1 MPFKHVAL
9 LGLGL
14 IASSIALAL
23 RERFPEIKITG
34 FSRSEKTRKKVK
46 KIGFCQVHDT
56 VANCVS
62 EAVTTNKHVKAKIT
76 MIKLSHS

>member
-23 RERFPEIKITG
+23 RSKTDIKITG
-34 FSRSEKTRKKVK
+34 YSRSRKTRN
-46 KIGFCQVHDT
+46 Q
-56 VANCVS
+56 
-62 EAVTTNKHVKAKIT
+62 AKIIDFCDVSKNET
-76 MIKLSHS
+76 V

>member
-23 RERFPEIKITG
+23 RSKTDIKITG
-34 FSRSEKTRKKVK
+34 YSRSRKTRNQAE
-46 KIGFCQVHDT
+46 KIGFC
-56 VANCVS
+56 
-62 EAVTTNKHVKAKIT
+62 E
-76 MIKLSHS
+76 